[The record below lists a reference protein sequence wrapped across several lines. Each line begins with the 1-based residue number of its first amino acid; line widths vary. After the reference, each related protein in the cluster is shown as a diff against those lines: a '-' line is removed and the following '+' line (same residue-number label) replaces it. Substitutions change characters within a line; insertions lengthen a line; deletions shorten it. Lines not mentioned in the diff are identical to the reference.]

1 MSESPARARSELSAH
16 LDPHAGPAPIRAAR
30 WVHDV
35 VAELLGG
42 LLPQPSLTDLVV
54 RRNGDDVEVLRL
66 PAGDLPASEQL
77 LQYVNRQLEDLTVE
91 EFLGRW
97 GEHPLPE

>member
-1 MSESPARARSELSAH
+1 M
-16 LDPHAGPAPIRAAR
+16 
-30 WVHDV
+30 VHYV

-66 PAGDLPASEQL
+66 PAGDLPASESCCSTSTGSS
-77 LQYVNRQLEDLTVE
+77 RT
-91 EFLGRW
+91 
-97 GEHPLPE
+97 